1 MIIQVWW
8 AVMCCRKPA
17 LGVLVAPIW
26 RSEMLLG
33 KQQITSVGGH
43 AQAWRQSRGEQQP
56 SFMVVPSGSNAK
68 SPSWVHSLQGIG
80 MLSGTAFPPK
90 NFPPRAAVRS
100 DALLVPTAVA
110 TEGCIPLYPVGW
122 CCRNY
127 EHCAEPLHQPGG
139 LSRFL
144 VCLHLFTPKK
154 GLPTACTALLG
165 VSFHLIYDLEPT
177 TGEAISWWFNPERNM
192 HIAFL

>member
-1 MIIQVWW
+1 ML
-8 AVMCCRKPA
+8 KA
-17 LGVLVAPIW
+17 LPGCTHCKVLECSQGQLFLQKW
-26 RSEMLLG
+26 
-33 KQQITSVGGH
+33 QGG
-43 AQAWRQSRGEQQP
+43 
-56 SFMVVPSGSNAK
+56 
-68 SPSWVHSLQGIG
+68 
-80 MLSGTAFPPK
+80 
-90 NFPPRAAVRS
+90 PRAAVRS

-154 GLPTACTALLG
+154 GFPTACTALLG